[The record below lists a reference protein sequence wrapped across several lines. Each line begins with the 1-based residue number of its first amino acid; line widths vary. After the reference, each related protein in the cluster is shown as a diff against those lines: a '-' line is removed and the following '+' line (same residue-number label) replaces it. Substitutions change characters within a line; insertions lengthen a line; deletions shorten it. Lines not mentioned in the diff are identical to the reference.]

1 MHYETYY
8 QHLHLHHRFITNIHS
23 FAITNVSDLNVE
35 LTIPDQGNQA
45 PRKMTFEE
53 ALLTS
58 VKPGTNTKLFYSIEP
73 TKFTDTE
80 GCYLLLTNKELIED
94 AQAYVDNVFRYMSQ
108 HTPDAMT
115 RITRNKSPVTRV
127 NRTTTSDRFQSY
139 ATALQMMIPTSINT
153 NTMIQNAWKR
163 RPPTIMD
170 LNVDNFPQ
178 LEATK
183 KQRTDETTATD
194 MDMTSEAVETL
205 TMVDLDEIQNAQK
218 EMQAALQQQ
227 INALRKENED
237 MRKQMSD
244 EFSIKMGQLELRI
257 EQNTKKMLK
266 AFGDEWK
273 CAVKEMTT
281 QADRTDQMIKEFK
294 EDVSREMSQQ
304 INLVIQAIQSNQSA
318 DGMTHFEP
326 LECPE
331 TKKKDTPDPQQEDF
345 HMHKAQADGSLNPF
359 ASWAHPNYGMGPSTS
374 GHK

>member
-1 MHYETYY
+1 
-8 QHLHLHHRFITNIHS
+8 
-23 FAITNVSDLNVE
+23 
-35 LTIPDQGNQA
+35 
-45 PRKMTFEE
+45 
-53 ALLTS
+53 
-58 VKPGTNTKLFYSIEP
+58 
-73 TKFTDTE
+73 
-80 GCYLLLTNKELIED
+80 
-94 AQAYVDNVFRYMSQ
+94 MSQ

-115 RITRNKSPVTRV
+115 RITRNKSPVTRA
-127 NRTTTSDRFQSY
+127 NQTTTSDRFQSY

-153 NTMIQNAWKR
+153 STMIQNAWKR
-163 RPPTIMD
+163 RPPTTMD

-183 KQRTDETTATD
+183 KQRMDETTVTD

-227 INALRKENED
+227 IDALCKENED

-244 EFSIKMGQLELRI
+244 DFSIKMGQLELRI

-266 AFGDEWK
+266 ALGDDWK

-304 INLVIQAIQSNQSA
+304 INLVIQAIQSHQSA
-318 DGMTHFEP
+318 DGMTHFKP
-326 LECPE
+326 LECPG
-331 TKKKDTPDPQQEDF
+331 TQKKDTPDPQQEDF
-345 HMHKAQADGSLNPF
+345 HMHEAQANGSLNPF
-359 ASWAHPNYGMGPSTS
+359 ASRAHPNYGMGPSTG